1 MSQCFAVKG
10 IGGADQATLGSAE
23 ILVKYAQLADKRA
36 RVYVLV
42 STWLVV
48 WGIWHVYFVE
58 AVFPNAILWLHYYA
72 ASYEFGFVR
81 RGLGG
86 ELIRMLTGDH
96 FFAGAYTV
104 LWTSITVWLIALA
117 VVVWLILSTGNR
129 SERRIM
135 LALLVPVLPFA
146 FSYAIYNPHPE
157 LFGMTALVAFSIF
170 LTRAHTSRTRV
181 ILSTLYGLTM
191 AVLALIHEAIPL
203 EFALGAVLAIIV
215 LSKNATGA
223 TRRICTA
230 LAIGPGTVSVLLLA
244 VVGRRDIAD
253 QLCAHIPHGMVENPW
268 AVATTPQRVLD
279 YIFGRVESHADYHD
293 WVCEHVTPWF
303 NLDWITS
310 AKLVAVVG
318 FRALF
323 GAFLLGLLF
332 FVATT
337 SMIRYVSAV
346 PVRTFFAARQSGVA
360 GAGIGIAGSAVHHR
374 CRLDSLVGDDHTR
387 RGHCLHLV
395 RDRQTG
401 DRATA
406 VEEKRAGLRL
416 RCVGAGG
423 DTDRV
428 RQQHRQMRHPAGPPE
443 GGHGDVGQ
451 PPLTCLGR

>member
-117 VVVWLILSTGNR
+117 VVVWLILSTGYR

-346 PVRTFFAARQSGVA
+346 PVRTFFAELRGNLALPVLASALLVPLFITAVDWTRWWVMITLDVA
-360 GAGIGIAGSAVHHR
+360 IVYILYAIDRPEIEQPPSRRNVQVFVCVVLVLAVIPTGSANNI
-374 CRLDSLVGDDHTR
+374 
-387 RGHCLHLV
+387 
-395 RDRQTG
+395 
-401 DRATA
+401 
-406 VEEKRAGLRL
+406 
-416 RCVGAGG
+416 
-423 DTDRV
+423 
-428 RQQHRQMRHPAGPPE
+428 
-443 GGHGDVGQ
+443 
-451 PPLTCLGR
+451 GR

>member
-1 MSQCFAVKG
+1 M
-10 IGGADQATLGSAE
+10 
-23 ILVKYAQLADKRA
+23 
-36 RVYVLV
+36 
-42 STWLVV
+42 
-48 WGIWHVYFVE
+48 
-58 AVFPNAILWLHYYA
+58 
-72 ASYEFGFVR
+72 
-81 RGLGG
+81 
-86 ELIRMLTGDH
+86 
-96 FFAGAYTV
+96 
-104 LWTSITVWLIALA
+104 
-117 VVVWLILSTGNR
+117 
-129 SERRIM
+129 
-135 LALLVPVLPFA
+135 
-146 FSYAIYNPHPE
+146 
-157 LFGMTALVAFSIF
+157 
-170 LTRAHTSRTRV
+170 
-181 ILSTLYGLTM
+181 
-191 AVLALIHEAIPL
+191 LALIHEAIPL

-346 PVRTFFAARQSGVA
+346 PVRTFFAELRGNLALPVLASALLVPLFITAVDWTRWWVMITLDVA
-360 GAGIGIAGSAVHHR
+360 IVYILYAIDRPEIEQPPSRRNVQVFVCVVLVLAVIPTGSANNI
-374 CRLDSLVGDDHTR
+374 
-387 RGHCLHLV
+387 
-395 RDRQTG
+395 
-401 DRATA
+401 
-406 VEEKRAGLRL
+406 
-416 RCVGAGG
+416 
-423 DTDRV
+423 
-428 RQQHRQMRHPAGPPE
+428 
-443 GGHGDVGQ
+443 
-451 PPLTCLGR
+451 GR

>member
-268 AVATTPQRVLD
+268 AVATTPQRVL
-279 YIFGRVESHADYHD
+279 
-293 WVCEHVTPWF
+293 
-303 NLDWITS
+303 
-310 AKLVAVVG
+310 VG

-346 PVRTFFAARQSGVA
+346 PVRTFFAELRGNLALPVLASALLVPLFITAVDWTRWWVMITLDVA
-360 GAGIGIAGSAVHHR
+360 IVYILYAIDRPEIEQPPSRRNVQVFVCVVLVLAVIPTGSANNI
-374 CRLDSLVGDDHTR
+374 
-387 RGHCLHLV
+387 
-395 RDRQTG
+395 
-401 DRATA
+401 
-406 VEEKRAGLRL
+406 
-416 RCVGAGG
+416 
-423 DTDRV
+423 
-428 RQQHRQMRHPAGPPE
+428 
-443 GGHGDVGQ
+443 
-451 PPLTCLGR
+451 GR